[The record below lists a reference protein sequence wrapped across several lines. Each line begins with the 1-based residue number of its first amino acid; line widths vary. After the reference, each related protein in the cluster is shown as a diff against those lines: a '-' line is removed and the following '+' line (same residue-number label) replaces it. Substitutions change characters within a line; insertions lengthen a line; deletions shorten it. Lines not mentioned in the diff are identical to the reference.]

1 MKRFFVNIKTSIFG
15 AVAGLPIIASGV
27 AEKDIVKILTGIGTL
42 LIGLY
47 AKDHNN

>member
-1 MKRFFVNIKTSIFG
+1 MKKLFTNIKTSIFG
-15 AVAGLPIIASGV
+15 TVAGLPMIAAGI
-27 AEKDIVKILTGIGTL
+27 AEKDIVKIITGIGTL

>member
-1 MKRFFVNIKTSIFG
+1 MKKLFVNIKTSVFG
-15 AVAGLPIIASGV
+15 AVAGLPMIADGIAS
-27 AEKDIVKILTGIGTL
+27 KDIVKIITGIGTL

>member
-15 AVAGLPIIASGV
+15 AVAGLPLIAEGI
-27 AEKDIVKILTGIGTL
+27 AHKDLVKIITGIGTL